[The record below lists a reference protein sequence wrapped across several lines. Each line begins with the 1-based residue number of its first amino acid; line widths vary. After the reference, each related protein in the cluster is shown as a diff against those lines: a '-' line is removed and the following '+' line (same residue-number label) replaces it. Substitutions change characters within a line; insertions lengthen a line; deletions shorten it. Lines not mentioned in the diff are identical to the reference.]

1 MDKLIKAS
9 SVLEIVARLS
19 MEAASSWDIDA
30 VVICEK
36 IIKEIEA
43 LSGEDYAADTQAQ
56 KDQL

>member
-9 SVLEIVARLS
+9 SVLKIVARLS

-30 VVICEK
+30 VVICGK

-43 LSGEDYAADTQAQ
+43 LPGEDYAADTQTQ